1 MKWEFSLDE
10 GRAKCQADMGRDDS
24 AGLSYW
30 AKGALSMK
38 PDIVSFIRHFGE
50 RSESWLYDQ
59 VAHLKRHRVHVLTYR
74 YRNPDEY
81 PHAPVTVLP
90 SPEAECE
97 GESQAKP
104 WYREQRGQLLQ
115 MVKDVTRPIRSAW
128 RGWRESR
135 HAVAE
140 GKQIAPFV
148 RESDIRVVQAHF
160 GWTGPSVAAALDG
173 WAVPFVVWFY
183 GSDVFRGSPAAC
195 VRGLV
200 RSGAIFCCTSNA
212 LKTRLVEVGCPAERV
227 DVFYPGVHAPE
238 RLPAKRTLGKGPLRI
253 LSVGRL
259 CDFKNPEGLVQ
270 VAGLLRERGLD
281 YSWDCLGEGPLK
293 PAVEQAIS
301 ELGVGNRF
309 QLRGSVPHEQV
320 VEHMLEADVL
330 VHNAT
335 IAPDGGRESFGVVL
349 AEASAAAL
357 PIVSV
362 RVGGIPEIVQ
372 DGQTGYLVNEGDIE
386 GMARKVLE
394 LAHQPE
400 LRGRM
405 GRAAHAWARENVE
418 ATQQTEKLDAFYDCL
433 SLGSSPPY

>member
-1 MKWEFSLDE
+1 
-10 GRAKCQADMGRDDS
+10 
-24 AGLSYW
+24 
-30 AKGALSMK
+30 
-38 PDIVSFIRHFGE
+38 
-50 RSESWLYDQ
+50 
-59 VAHLKRHRVHVLTYR
+59 
-74 YRNPDEY
+74 
-81 PHAPVTVLP
+81 
-90 SPEAECE
+90 
-97 GESQAKP
+97 
-104 WYREQRGQLLQ
+104 
-115 MVKDVTRPIRSAW
+115 
-128 RGWRESR
+128 
-135 HAVAE
+135 
-140 GKQIAPFV
+140 
-148 RESDIRVVQAHF
+148 
-160 GWTGPSVAAALDG
+160 
-173 WAVPFVVWFY
+173 
-183 GSDVFRGSPAAC
+183 
-195 VRGLV
+195 
-200 RSGAIFCCTSNA
+200 
-212 LKTRLVEVGCPAERV
+212 
-227 DVFYPGVHAPE
+227 
-238 RLPAKRTLGKGPLRI
+238 
-253 LSVGRL
+253 
-259 CDFKNPEGLVQ
+259 
-270 VAGLLRERGLD
+270 
-281 YSWDCLGEGPLK
+281 
-293 PAVEQAIS
+293 VEQAIS